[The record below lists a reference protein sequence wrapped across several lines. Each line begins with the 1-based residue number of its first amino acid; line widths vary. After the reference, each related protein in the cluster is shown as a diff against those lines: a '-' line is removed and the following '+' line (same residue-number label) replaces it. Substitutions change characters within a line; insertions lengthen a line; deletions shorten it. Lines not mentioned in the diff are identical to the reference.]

1 MNKINRV
8 NRLMNIRK
16 GMTIMNKYYP
26 HIFEPITIGNKIF
39 KNRIFLPPMTNHL
52 LQDLSTSPGPG
63 YIEHRIQIAKSGA
76 ACVTF
81 GNTLVLGEK
90 SNPRSLF
97 NLYDESGWKNWIKF
111 TQAMHYFGAKASMEF
126 THFGAET
133 ERTPGMKDEDAWAW
147 GASDCTIHN
156 TAGEMRIKAMNFEQM
171 DALANCYADYAEI
184 LVHLGFDVML
194 IHGGHGTLFENFLTP
209 TQNTR
214 TDEFNGSLENRAKFP
229 ILVLDRIRDRVGN
242 KILIELRV
250 SGTHYNNDGWDI
262 EECIKYLHLIQ
273 DKIDI
278 AHISAATARD
288 PHLRSLLEPNGY
300 AEPIPNAWLAKK
312 VKESG
317 LKIPVATV
325 GGFGDNPAD
334 MERILANN
342 EADIINVGRAFL
354 ADPEL
359 LTKIQEG
366 RSQDIRPCIRCLTC
380 LDDFKN
386 THYLS
391 CSVNPNFGRADLLHL
406 LEKPI
411 KKNKNV
417 AVVGAGAAGM
427 EAAIKAYDRG
437 HTVTV
442 YEKNSLPGG
451 MLNVADAMPFKYYLR
466 DYKNYLIRQFYQR
479 NISLHFNLTATPE
492 MLKKENYDA
501 IIVAVGS
508 VSSIPHIEGAD
519 GTNVLTS
526 IESLQ
531 HQEKVGNKVVI
542 IGGGQI
548 GCELALNFVM
558 RGKQV
563 SVIEMTSDFA
573 KDEQRTLRE
582 EMLYEMDKYQVS
594 LYPRTVCTKITQ
606 NRVYYQ
612 TEKMNEQFIDCD
624 TVIFATGMRP
634 NNDLA
639 ATFMDCA
646 SEVKIIGDCDSVSN
660 IRKAITDGYDAGSS
674 L

>member
-1 MNKINRV
+1 
-8 NRLMNIRK
+8 
-16 GMTIMNKYYP
+16 MNKYYP
-26 HIFEPITIGNKIF
+26 HIFEPITIGNKTF

-63 YIEHRIQIAKSGA
+63 YVEHRIQIAKSGA

-126 THFGAET
+126 THFGAEA

-147 GASDCTIHN
+147 GASDCTIYN
-156 TAGEMRIKAMNFEQM
+156 AAGEMRIKAMDYEQM
-171 DALANCYADYAEI
+171 NDLANCYADYAEI

-209 TQNTR
+209 THNTR
-214 TDEFNGSLENRAKFP
+214 TDEFNGSLENRARFP
-229 ILVLDRIRDRVGN
+229 MMVLDRIRDRVGN

-250 SGTHYNNDGWDI
+250 SGTHYNDDGWDI
-262 EECIKYLHLIQ
+262 EECCKYLHLIQ

-300 AEPIPNAWLAKK
+300 AEPIPNAWLAKR

-317 LKIPVATV
+317 LKIPVSTV
-325 GGFGDNPAD
+325 GGFGNPAD

-366 RSQDIRPCIRCLTC
+366 RSQDIRPCVRCLTC

-391 CSVNPNFGRADLLHL
+391 CSVNPKFGRADLLHL
-406 LEKPI
+406 LDRPIEK
-411 KKNKNV
+411 KKRI
-417 AVVGAGAAGM
+417 AVIGAGPAGM
-427 EAAIKAYDRG
+427 EAAIKAHDRG
-437 HTVTV
+437 HEVTV
-442 YEKNSLPGG
+442 YEKSSQPGG

-466 DYKNYLIRQFYQR
+466 DYKNYLVRQFYQR
-479 NISLHFNLTATPE
+479 NIPLHFNLAATPE
-492 MLKKENYDA
+492 MIKKENYDA
-501 IIVAVGS
+501 IIVAIGAES
-508 VSSIPHIEGAD
+508 TIPPIEGVN

-526 IESLQ
+526 VESLY
-531 HQEKVGNKVVI
+531 HPEKVGNKVVI

-548 GCELALNFVM
+548 GCELALNFTM
-558 RGKQV
+558 HGKKV
-563 SVIEMTSDFA
+563 SVIEMTSEFA
-573 KDEQRTLRE
+573 KDEQRTLKE
-582 EMLYEMDKYQVS
+582 EMLYELDQYKID
-594 LYPRTVCTKITQ
+594 LHPLTVCTCITADH
-606 NRVYYQ
+606 VYYQ
-612 TEKMNEQFIDCD
+612 TETEKEQSIVCD
-624 TVIFATGMRP
+624 TVILASGMHP
-634 NNDLA
+634 KTDLA
-639 ATFMDCA
+639 NAFWDCA
-646 SEVKIIGDCDSVSN
+646 PEVRIIGDCDSVSN